1 MNLLHLLIGIIS
13 CIPSHGIYKHFISI
27 PFIGKEYIEAEIVN
41 HKILL
46 KLSGLVNL
54 DGYANYYIINNEINI
69 EFSKNIKDFLNSKL
83 TKFKLLNYDKQ
94 NDEVF
99 IQLIIGK
106 LYKIN
111 VTLHNTDNTRKKNI
125 RKFFHKLSN
134 NYQTII

>member
-1 MNLLHLLIGIIS
+1 MSLLYLLIGIIT
-13 CIPSHGIYKHFISI
+13 CIPKYGIYKHFITI

-54 DGYANYYIINNEINI
+54 DGYANYYIINNEVNI
-69 EFSKNIKDFLNSKL
+69 EFSKNIKEFLNSKL
-83 TKFKLLNYDKQ
+83 TRFKLLNYDK
-94 NDEVF
+94 NKDEVF

-111 VTLHNTDNTRKKNI
+111 VTLHNTQKTHKKKLRQFIDN
-125 RKFFHKLSN
+125 LL
-134 NYQTII
+134 Y

>member
-1 MNLLHLLIGIIS
+1 MSLLYLLIGIIT
-13 CIPSHGIYKHFISI
+13 CIPKYGIYKHFITI

-54 DGYANYYIINNEINI
+54 DGYANYYIINNEVNI
-69 EFSKNIKDFLNSKL
+69 EFSKNIKHFLNSKL
-83 TKFKLLNYDKQ
+83 TRFKLLNYDK
-94 NDEVF
+94 NKDEVF

-111 VTLHNTDNTRKKNI
+111 VTLHNTQKTHKKKLRQFIDN
-125 RKFFHKLSN
+125 LL
-134 NYQTII
+134 Y

>member
-1 MNLLHLLIGIIS
+1 MNLLPLLVGIMS
-13 CIPSHGIYKHFISI
+13 CIPKYGIYKHFITI

-83 TKFKLLNYDKQ
+83 TRFKLVNYDKKK
-94 NDEVF
+94 DEVF
-99 IQLIIGK
+99 IQIIIGK

-111 VTLHNTDNTRKKNI
+111 VTLHNTQKTHKKKL
-125 RKFFHKLSN
+125 RQFFCNLL
-134 NYQTII
+134 Y

>member
-1 MNLLHLLIGIIS
+1 MSLLSLLIGIMS
-13 CIPSHGIYKHFISI
+13 FIPKYGTYKHFITI
-27 PFIGKEYIEAEIVN
+27 PFIGNEYIEAEIVN

-46 KLSGLVNL
+46 KLSGLVNI

-111 VTLHNTDNTRKKNI
+111 VTLHNTDNTHKKKLQ
-125 RKFFHKLSN
+125 KFINKLYAIN
-134 NYQTII
+134 

>member
-1 MNLLHLLIGIIS
+1 MSLLYLLIGIIS
-13 CIPSHGIYKHFISI
+13 SIPKYGIYKHFITI

-54 DGYANYYIINNEINI
+54 DGYANYYIINNEVNI
-69 EFSKNIKDFLNSKL
+69 EFSKNIKEFLNSKL
-83 TKFKLLNYDKQ
+83 TRFKLLNYDK
-94 NDEVF
+94 NKDEVF

-111 VTLHNTDNTRKKNI
+111 VTLHNTQKTHKKN
-125 RKFFHKLSN
+125 
-134 NYQTII
+134 

>member
-1 MNLLHLLIGIIS
+1 MSLLYLLIGISS
-13 CIPSHGIYKHFISI
+13 CIPNYGIYKHFFTI
-27 PFIGKEYIEAEIVN
+27 PFIGKEYIEAEVVN

-69 EFSKNIKDFLNSKL
+69 EFSKNIKNILNTKL
-83 TKFKLLNYDKQ
+83 TRFKLLNYDK
-94 NDEVF
+94 NKDEVF
-99 IQLIIGK
+99 LYIVFIGK

-111 VTLHNTDNTRKKNI
+111 VTFDNIHKKKVRLFIN
-125 RKFFHKLSN
+125 KLSN